1 MFSKAERTGVEPTR
15 TEPTEN
21 AEVEST
27 ENVERQDV
35 GELPTEVELPTEIE
49 PSTEVESLIDV
60 ESPTEAET
68 PAEIGPLIDL
78 EVPTEVETPTVVE
91 APEIPKQPRYKQF
104 IEIRK
109 SPVGGFGIF
118 AVKDLKR
125 GDIILVERPILK
137 TSSFSLMDDFR
148 ALDDE
153 TKEIFMSLHA
163 VEDNNT
169 NEIERIKRANG

>member
-27 ENVERQDV
+27 ENVERQEV
-35 GELPTEVELPTEIE
+35 GELPTEVEPPTEVELPTEIE
-49 PSTEVESLIDV
+49 PSAEVRSLIDV
-60 ESPTEAET
+60 ESPT
-68 PAEIGPLIDL
+68 EIGPLIDL

-104 IEIRK
+104 IEIRE

-137 TSSFSLMDDFR
+137 TSSFTLMDDFR